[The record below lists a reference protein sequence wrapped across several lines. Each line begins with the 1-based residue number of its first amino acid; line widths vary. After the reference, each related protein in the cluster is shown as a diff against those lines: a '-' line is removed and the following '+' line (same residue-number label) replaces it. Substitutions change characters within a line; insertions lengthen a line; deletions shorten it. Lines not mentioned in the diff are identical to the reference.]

1 MNMNLTFLTPLAGL
15 VAVAVILPLAAF
27 VRGAHR
33 ASRVRSILRLAPPGG
48 SGRQTIVVIVVLAL
62 LVGVGAAQPVLEER
76 REHSARTDVHAFF
89 LLDTSRSMLAA
100 SAAGETTR
108 FERAVDAAR
117 RVRDGLPELP
127 IGIASLTDRVL
138 PMVFPT
144 ANPQTFDRVL
154 RYSLGVDRP
163 PSREAN
169 NTRASALDAT
179 IVVPER
185 NFFRGPRRRLLMV
198 FTDAETQRLHP
209 RRLENAF
216 RDSGIETILVRIGTP
231 EERIYRPGGSVE
243 LYQPDPAGAAFADA
257 YAQALGGRAFAEDEL
272 DEAIDAARDVI
283 GSGRSAVRVEAA
295 DVRPLGPFVFL
306 AALVPLSFLL
316 WRRNIG

>member
-1 MNMNLTFLTPLAGL
+1 
-15 VAVAVILPLAAF
+15 
-27 VRGAHR
+27 
-33 ASRVRSILRLAPPGG
+33 VRSLLRLAPPGG
-48 SGRQTIVVIVVLAL
+48 SSRQTVVVIVVLAL

-76 REHSARTDVHAFF
+76 REHSARTDVQAFF

-100 SAAGETTR
+100 PAAGEATR
-108 FERAVDAAR
+108 FERAVAAAR
-117 RVRDGLPELP
+117 RLRDELPELP

-138 PMVFPT
+138 PMVFPS
-144 ANPQTFDRVL
+144 ANRQTFDRVL
-154 RYSLGVDRP
+154 RHSLGVDRP

-179 IVVPER
+179 MVVPER
-185 NFFRGPRRRLLMV
+185 NFFRGPKRRVLVV

-209 RRLENAF
+209 QRLENQF

-231 EERIYRPGGSVE
+231 TERIYRPSGGSVE
-243 LYQPDPAGAAFADA
+243 PYQPDPASAEFADA
-257 YAQALGGRAFAEDEL
+257 YAQAVGGRAFAEDEL
-272 DEAIDAARDVI
+272 DDAIGAARDAI
-283 GSGRSAVRVEAA
+283 GSGRTTLRVEAA

-306 AALVPLSFLL
+306 AALVPLSLLL